1 MKFEKYLLAN
11 IEKQQNTL
19 KISLLLTLNWV
30 DFSGVCFEVVLVGSK
45 IHSLY

>member
-19 KISLLLTLNWV
+19 KISLLFNPKLGGLFRGLFWG
-30 DFSGVCFEVVLVGSK
+30 GVGGE
-45 IHSLY
+45 